1 MSSQLVINY
10 RAYETRVALLE
21 DGKLAELYIER
32 HNSEEI
38 LGNIYK
44 GKVVRVLPGI
54 QAAFVDIGYER
65 TGFLCIQDLI
75 PKLSGEKEKIRIEDQ
90 LCEGQEIV
98 VQVIKSPSKG
108 KGPRLTTNIT
118 LAGRR
123 LVLMPYNKIIGVS
136 KKIKEKE
143 ERERLKSI
151 IDEIRKDDMGV
162 IVRTV
167 SKGATKEKLREEM
180 IFLHKLWGDVSSKI
194 KTCSAPSLLYKEL
207 SITLKAIRDLFTRDV
222 DKLIIDSKEEYNAI
236 MNFINDF
243 APGLRYSIELYEG
256 AEPIFEKYGIEQQI
270 EKLFQ
275 RRVYLKSGGFIVIEQ
290 TEALTAIDVN
300 TGSYVGEYDVEE
312 TALRT
317 NLEAVKEIAHQIRLR
332 NISGLIVID
341 FIDMEKKAN
350 KDKVFNALKD
360 AFSKD
365 KAKTNIQYISSLGL
379 VEMTRERTRLDLK
392 ESLTEPCPYCAG
404 RGLVKSKESICCEI
418 FRELEKRKNIF
429 RLRDEDIRIFVHPD
443 INLFVREFK
452 EEYIKELENELK
464 KKITFIPK
472 QQLHIEK
479 YEIV

>member
-194 KTCSAPSLLYKEL
+194 KNCSAPSLLYKEL

-256 AEPIFEKYGIEQQI
+256 AEPIFEKYG
-270 EKLFQ
+270 
-275 RRVYLKSGGFIVIEQ
+275 
-290 TEALTAIDVN
+290 
-300 TGSYVGEYDVEE
+300 
-312 TALRT
+312 
-317 NLEAVKEIAHQIRLR
+317 
-332 NISGLIVID
+332 
-341 FIDMEKKAN
+341 
-350 KDKVFNALKD
+350 
-360 AFSKD
+360 
-365 KAKTNIQYISSLGL
+365 
-379 VEMTRERTRLDLK
+379 
-392 ESLTEPCPYCAG
+392 
-404 RGLVKSKESICCEI
+404 
-418 FRELEKRKNIF
+418 
-429 RLRDEDIRIFVHPD
+429 
-443 INLFVREFK
+443 
-452 EEYIKELENELK
+452 
-464 KKITFIPK
+464 
-472 QQLHIEK
+472 
-479 YEIV
+479 